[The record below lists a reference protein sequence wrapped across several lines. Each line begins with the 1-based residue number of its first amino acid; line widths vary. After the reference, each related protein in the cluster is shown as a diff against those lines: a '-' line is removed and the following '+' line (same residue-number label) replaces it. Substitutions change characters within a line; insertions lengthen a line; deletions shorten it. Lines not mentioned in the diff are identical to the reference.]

1 MEPNIIYFL
10 LSFLGIF
17 MTTFLVCMCSMTYE
31 RNFREHVNNWIVFAI
46 SGIIS
51 GIVQYNI
58 TMYLLKDG
66 Y

>member
-1 MEPNIIYFL
+1 
-10 LSFLGIF
+10 
-17 MTTFLVCMCSMTYE
+17 MTTFLVCMCSMAYE

-58 TMYLLKDG
+58 IMYMLKDS

>member
-17 MTTFLVCMCSMTYE
+17 ITTFLVCMCSITYE
-31 RNFREHVNNWIVFAI
+31 RNFRERVNNWIVFAI
-46 SGIIS
+46 SGII
-51 GIVQYNI
+51 QYNI
-58 TMYLLKDG
+58 TVYLLKDG